1 MNPRMKHL
9 LFSLFLVVQLLLMAS
24 GPSAEELALLKARR
38 YGAEAKECLRVVDQ
52 DGAPVAGATI
62 WGGLQTGDG
71 YNDYTPIC
79 GMTNTNGEYVIQGKC
94 TNRIRCDIVKDG
106 FYRSEFLLDDY
117 AHRHSLKNGEWHP
130 YGEMTTIVL
139 KRIINPVGILRAK
152 SDHSPHPRLGEWV
165 GYDIERRQWV
175 HPFGEGLHSD
185 MLVKITV
192 DAKKRISDFK
202 AVMEVSFTNNPYS
215 GAYILRKERC
225 SDMKSVYMAD
235 TNASYQTSFVFV
247 FERHPIIEQ
256 KPFEHVAGVKTT
268 DTRLDADSYLVF
280 RTRTKVDSEGR
291 LVSAHYG
298 KIYGLWEFFEGMR
311 VEYSLFNP
319 NPNDPNLEDRETAE
333 RSCRYLRQLDE
344 MLQKKD

>member
-1 MNPRMKHL
+1 MNGML
-9 LFSLFLVVQLLLMAS
+9 IASVVLPVVLGVA
-24 GPSAEELALLKARR
+24 GPCPEEIALLKARAH
-38 YGAEAKECLRVVDQ
+38 GAKAKECLRVLDQ
-52 DGAPVAGATI
+52 DGMPVVGATI
-62 WGGLQTGDG
+62 WGGLQTGGGIKDFI
-71 YNDYTPIC
+71 PIR
-79 GMTNTNGEYVIQGKC
+79 GTTNTNGEYVIHGKC

-106 FYRSEFLLDDY
+106 FYRSEFLLEDY
-117 AHRHSLKNGEWHP
+117 GYNHNLKHGEWHP
-130 YGEMTTIVL
+130 YGESTEIVL
-139 KRIINPVGILRAK
+139 KRIQNPIETVRTK
-152 SDHSPHPRLGEWV
+152 SDYAPHPRLGEWV